1 MIVKKCNRSCL
12 DTCKLGKTMTNRKT
26 LTLLVQREQE
36 TYITRSLF
44 FPPKSTAAL
53 YLFLLLV
60 KPLFSDQ
67 NLHSK

>member
-1 MIVKKCNRSCL
+1 MIVKECNRSCL

-36 TYITRSLF
+36 TYITRRSLF
-44 FPPKSTAAL
+44 FPPTAL
-53 YLFLLLV
+53 YLFLWFV

-67 NLHSK
+67 NLHTT